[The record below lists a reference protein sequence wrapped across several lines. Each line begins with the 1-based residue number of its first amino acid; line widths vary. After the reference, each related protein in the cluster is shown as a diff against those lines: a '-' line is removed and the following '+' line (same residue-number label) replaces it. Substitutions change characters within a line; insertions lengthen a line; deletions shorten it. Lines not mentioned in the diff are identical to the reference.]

1 MIKLLT
7 KGWAK
12 GIAGILATFFFA
24 AAAACGACT
33 LYLMEN
39 GYYVDSL
46 EEIQDQ
52 GLRNRAEY
60 YGATVYGLY
69 KRDGEQPW
77 LEEKEEFRYR
87 LLDASGKELAG
98 NYREGKDGGLFHSW
112 EYQEARMDL
121 GVDDAGVWPADAPF
135 EATPKKGVM
144 YYPSRMGVEMYAEE
158 EDPETWSWRCR
169 VPACTVEVYMN
180 RAAALKT
187 YEDDL
192 KFSEA
197 MYGMRAAFPAS
208 FAGSLLLTAACLA
221 FLYAA
226 AGRTGDGKEIRAGV
240 LERIPFDVFTCLA
253 CLAAGLLINLSIE
266 LQWQAEESVRLAV
279 MVFVVLCGWFI
290 GLLYTL
296 SIAVRLKRHE
306 ILKGWLSVRILRWC
320 ARQMGKAGHMAGVLL
335 RGLPLYGKALAAY
348 ALLALAEGILLSACW
363 YDMEVYVMFWML
375 GKILLALG
383 LAYLILVLHK
393 LQQGGK
399 EIASGNM
406 DYHVDTKYMF
416 WDFEEFGECLNHIR
430 DGLGR
435 AVEDRIKSERF
446 KTELITNVS
455 HDIKTPLTS
464 IISYVDLIKKEEM
477 PTEALREYVEVLDR
491 QSQRLKKLIEDLV
504 EASKASTGN
513 ITVQLAEC
521 DVQVLLN
528 QSMAEYQE
536 KLEKAG
542 LIPVLKQPDSPVHIR
557 ADGRHLWRIFDNLLN
572 NICKYAM
579 PGTRVYLDVTL
590 LDGEARITFRNVS
603 ESPLQMDGE
612 TLLERFVRGDTSRHT
627 EGSGLGL
634 SIAAS
639 LAQLQH
645 GRLELVTDGD
655 LFKVVLVFP
664 AVLPAAYP
672 VKDWGEAAA
681 R

>member
-1 MIKLLT
+1 MKKLLT

-12 GIAGILATFFFA
+12 WLAGVFATLFFTVTV
-24 AAAACGACT
+24 ACGVCT
-33 LYLMEN
+33 AHMLEEGFYGN
-39 GYYVDSL
+39 SL
-46 EEIQDQ
+46 EELQ
-52 GLRNRAEY
+52 G
-60 YGATVYGLY
+60 
-69 KRDGEQPW
+69 Q
-77 LEEKEEFRYR
+77 
-87 LLDASGKELAG
+87 
-98 NYREGKDGGLFHSW
+98 
-112 EYQEARMDL
+112 
-121 GVDDAGVWPADAPF
+121 
-135 EATPKKGVM
+135 
-144 YYPSRMGVEMYAEE
+144 
-158 EDPETWSWRCR
+158 
-169 VPACTVEVYMN
+169 VYMEN
-180 RAAALKT
+180 AELLEMA
-187 YEDDL
+187 Y
-192 KFSEA
+192 S
-197 MYGMRAAFPAS
+197 MRGAFPAS
-208 FAGSLLLTAACLA
+208 FAGGLLLTAACLA

-226 AGRTGDGKEIRAGV
+226 AGRTGDGKEIQAGV

-279 MVFVVLCGWFI
+279 TACITLGGWLI
-290 GLLYTL
+290 GLFYTI
-296 SIAVRLKRHE
+296 SIAVRLKRRE
-306 ILKGWLSVRILRWC
+306 ILKGWLSIWVLGWC
-320 ARQMGKAGHMAGVLL
+320 ASRLRKAGHMLGILI

-363 YDMEVYVMFWML
+363 YDMGIYVLFWVL
-375 GKILLALG
+375 EKILLALG
-383 LAYLILVLHK
+383 LAYLILVLRK

-406 DYHVDTKYMF
+406 DYHVDTRYMF

-435 AVEDRIKSERF
+435 AVEERMKSERF

-464 IISYVDLIKKEEM
+464 IISYVDLIKKEEL
-477 PTEALREYVEVLDR
+477 PTETLREYVEVLDR

-542 LIPVLKQPDSPVHIR
+542 LTPVLKQPDSPVYIR

-579 PGTRVYLDVTL
+579 SGTRVYLDVTL

-655 LFKVVLVFP
+655 LFKATLIFP
-664 AVLPAAYP
+664 AVSPAVVSMGSP
-672 VKDWGEAAA
+672 GGTVTV

>member
-1 MIKLLT
+1 MKKLRT

-12 GIAGILATFFFA
+12 IVAGFLATLFFVATA
-24 AAAACGACT
+24 AGVAMTAGMMEGGFYSNT
-33 LYLMEN
+33 LEELQ
-39 GYYVDSL
+39 DQSL
-46 EEIQDQ
+46 ES
-52 GLRNRAEY
+52 RAND
-60 YGATVYGLY
+60 YGFKVYDLY
-69 KRDGEQPW
+69 RSDTGQPW
-77 LEEKEEFRYR
+77 LGGTREFRFR

-98 NYREGKDGGLFHSW
+98 NYREGEGA
-112 EYQEARMDL
+112 EYFSTAEFEETDRDL
-121 GVDDAGVWPADAPF
+121 GVDDAGIWPAAAPF
-135 EATPKKGVM
+135 EMALKEGVM
-144 YYPSRMGVEMYAEE
+144 TYTSRMGVEVRATE
-158 EDPETWSWRCR
+158 EDFDTWSWRC
-169 VPACTVEVYMN
+169 VTPACQVEIYIN
-180 RAAALKT
+180 RAVAQKT
-187 YEDDL
+187 YADDMKL
-192 KFSEA
+192 MNALYS
-197 MYGMRAAFPAS
+197 GRAAFPAS
-208 FAGSLLLTAACLA
+208 AVGGFLLTVVCLA
-221 FLYAA
+221 FLYAS
-226 AGRTGDGKEIRAGV
+226 AGCREEGGEIRTGIP
-240 LERIPFDVFTCLA
+240 ERIPFDVLTGLTLLA
-253 CLAAGLLINLSIE
+253 GGFLLSLVVAVQGAETASRLFGAAAVLLG
-266 LQWQAEESVRLAV
+266 
-279 MVFVVLCGWFI
+279 GWF
-290 GLLYTL
+290 LFLFYSLTV
-296 SIAVRLKRHE
+296 AVRLKRRE
-306 ILKGWLSVRILRWC
+306 LFKGWLVVRIMRWC
-320 ARQMGKAGHMAGVLL
+320 ARWLKRAGHLLGILIRGV
-335 RGLPLYGKALAAY
+335 PLYGKAFVVF
-348 ALLALAEGILLSACW
+348 GGLSLVELVLISVCW
-363 YDMEVYVMFWML
+363 YDMEVYVMFWAL
-375 GKILLALG
+375 EKILLSLG
-383 LAYLILVLHK
+383 LAYLILVLRK

-406 DYHVDTKYMF
+406 NYHVDTKYMF
-416 WDFEEFGECLNHIR
+416 WDFEDFGECLNHIR

-435 AVEDRIKSERF
+435 AVEDRMKSERF

-464 IISYVDLIKKEEM
+464 IISYVDLIKKEEL
-477 PTEALREYVEVLDR
+477 PTETLREYVEVLDR

-513 ITVQLAEC
+513 LTVQLAEC

-579 PGTRVYLDVTL
+579 PGTRVYLDVAL

-655 LFKVVLVFP
+655 LFKAVLVFP
-664 AVLPAAYP
+664 AVLFHTQ
-672 VKDWGEAAA
+672 
-681 R
+681 

>member
-1 MIKLLT
+1 M
-7 KGWAK
+7 
-12 GIAGILATFFFA
+12 
-24 AAAACGACT
+24 
-33 LYLMEN
+33 
-39 GYYVDSL
+39 
-46 EEIQDQ
+46 
-52 GLRNRAEY
+52 
-60 YGATVYGLY
+60 
-69 KRDGEQPW
+69 
-77 LEEKEEFRYR
+77 
-87 LLDASGKELAG
+87 
-98 NYREGKDGGLFHSW
+98 
-112 EYQEARMDL
+112 
-121 GVDDAGVWPADAPF
+121 
-135 EATPKKGVM
+135 
-144 YYPSRMGVEMYAEE
+144 
-158 EDPETWSWRCR
+158 
-169 VPACTVEVYMN
+169 
-180 RAAALKT
+180 
-187 YEDDL
+187 
-192 KFSEA
+192 
-197 MYGMRAAFPAS
+197 
-208 FAGSLLLTAACLA
+208 
-221 FLYAA
+221 
-226 AGRTGDGKEIRAGV
+226 
-240 LERIPFDVFTCLA
+240 
-253 CLAAGLLINLSIE
+253 
-266 LQWQAEESVRLAV
+266 
-279 MVFVVLCGWFI
+279 
-290 GLLYTL
+290 
-296 SIAVRLKRHE
+296 
-306 ILKGWLSVRILRWC
+306 
-320 ARQMGKAGHMAGVLL
+320 
-335 RGLPLYGKALAAY
+335 
-348 ALLALAEGILLSACW
+348 
-363 YDMEVYVMFWML
+363 
-375 GKILLALG
+375 
-383 LAYLILVLHK
+383 
-393 LQQGGK
+393 
-399 EIASGNM
+399 
-406 DYHVDTKYMF
+406 DTKYMF

>member
-1 MIKLLT
+1 MKKLLT

-12 GIAGILATFFFA
+12 CIAAVLATVFFA
-24 AAAACGACT
+24 ATAVCGVCT
-33 LYLMEN
+33 VHMIEW
-39 GYYVDSL
+39 GYYTSSL
-46 EEIQDQ
+46 ENLQAQ
-52 GLRNRAEY
+52 
-60 YGATVYGLY
+60 
-69 KRDGEQPW
+69 W
-77 LEEKEEFRYR
+77 L
-87 LLDASGKELAG
+87 G
-98 NYREGKDGGLFHSW
+98 NG
-112 EYQEARMDL
+112 
-121 GVDDAGVWPADAPF
+121 
-135 EATPKKGVM
+135 
-144 YYPSRMGVEMYAEE
+144 AEE
-158 EDPETWSWRCR
+158 LGLLEKIYH
-169 VPACTVEVYMN
+169 A
-180 RAAALKT
+180 
-187 YEDDL
+187 
-192 KFSEA
+192 
-197 MYGMRAAFPAS
+197 RAAFPVS
-208 FAGSLLLTAACLA
+208 FAGGLLLTAACLA

-226 AGRTGDGKEIRAGV
+226 AGRRGDSEEIRAGIM
-240 LERIPFDVFTCLA
+240 ERIPFDVLTCLA
-253 CLAAGLLINLSIE
+253 CLAAVSLTGLAIE
-266 LQWQAEESVRLAV
+266 SQWAEEGVHLAV
-279 MVFVVLCGWFI
+279 VAFTAMCGWLA
-290 GLLYTL
+290 GLFYTC
-296 SIAVRLKRHE
+296 SIAVRLKRRE
-306 ILKGWLSVRILRWC
+306 LLKGWLTVRVLRWC
-320 ARQMGKAGHMAGVLL
+320 ARWLKRAGRLLGILIRGV
-335 RGLPLYGKALAAY
+335 PLYGKAFVVFV
-348 ALLALAEGILLSACW
+348 GLSLVELVLISVCW
-363 YDMEVYVMFWML
+363 YDMEVYVMFWAL
-375 GKILLALG
+375 EKILLSLG
-383 LAYLILVLHK
+383 LAYLILVLRK

-406 DYHVDTKYMF
+406 NYHVDTKYMF
-416 WDFEEFGECLNHIR
+416 WDFEDFGECLNHIR

-435 AVEDRIKSERF
+435 AVEDRMKSERF

-464 IISYVDLIKKEEM
+464 IISYVDLIKKEEL
-477 PTEALREYVEVLDR
+477 PTETLREYVAVLDR

-513 ITVQLAEC
+513 LTVQLAEC

-579 PGTRVYLDVTL
+579 PGTRVYMDVAL
-590 LDGEARITFRNVS
+590 LDGEARITFRNIS

-655 LFKVVLVFP
+655 LFKAELVFP
-664 AVLPAAYP
+664 AVLSAGTGTA
-672 VKDWGEAAA
+672 ENL
-681 R
+681 